1 MLRFALI
8 ASATLLFLAAT
19 SASAQYDYGADYARN
34 GFYLGLSG
42 VAAFEDFKKPG
53 GVSIDDSLGLNFR
66 GGYRFHPHL
75 AAEAQFEWIE
85 GFDVSGSSSGV
96 DEVEAWTFT
105 GNLKAYLLTSQVQP
119 YALFGMGVMQ
129 VERDVGGGLTAQD
142 EDFVVRVGGG
152 IDVYA
157 SEYIVL
163 SLEGVYVAAADDL
176 NDFNYFSLGWG
187 FLYRF

>member
-1 MLRFALI
+1 MLRFALSGI
-8 ASATLLFLAAT
+8 AALLLVASA
-19 SASAQYDYGADYARN
+19 SASAQYDYEDETDYARD

-42 VAAFEDFKKPG
+42 VAAFEDFKNTG
-53 GVSIDDSLGLNFR
+53 GASIDDSLGLNFR

-85 GFDVSGSSSGV
+85 GFDVSGSSI
-96 DEVEAWTFT
+96 EFETWTFT
-105 GNLKAYLLTSQVQP
+105 GNAKAYLLTSQVQP

-129 VERDVGGGLTAQD
+129 VEVDLPGGFTLQD

-163 SLEGVYVAAADDL
+163 SLEGVYVAPADDL

>member
-42 VAAFEDFKKPG
+42 VAAFEDFKNTG
-53 GVSIDDSLGLNFR
+53 GASIDDSLGLNFR

-85 GFDVSGSSSGV
+85 GFDVSGSSI
-96 DEVEAWTFT
+96 EFETWTFT

-129 VERDVGGGLTAQD
+129 VEVDLPGGFTLQD

-157 SEYIVL
+157 SENIVL

-176 NDFNYFSLGWG
+176 NDFNYVSLGWG